1 MAYADFQ
8 ALPEFREKQSG
19 AGVEILIFDAA
30 NPGAPIIGA
39 ASSLNATEEF
49 ATTPVEE
56 AGNDGVDEFVQDR
69 HTGRADISAFYTPA
83 WAESVPTRQSF
94 IGKSYTVIERVAV
107 GRAGA
112 GTVLRAFTKCRITGV
127 SNAHGARGPMTT
139 NLSLVFSRAYNGAE
153 WAVLAG
159 A

>member
-1 MAYADFQ
+1 MSYSDFQ

-19 AGVEILIFDAA
+19 AGVEILIFDAV

-39 ASSLNATEEF
+39 ASSINITQEF
-49 ATTPVEE
+49 AVTPVEE

-69 HTGRADISAFYTPA
+69 HTGRADVSAFYTPA

-94 IGKSYTVIERVAV
+94 LGKSYTIIERIAV

-112 GTVLRAFTKCRITGV
+112 GTVLRVMTKARITSVGD
-127 SNAHGARGPMTT
+127 SHGARGAMTT
-139 NLSLVFSRAYNGAE
+139 NLSFVYSRLYTGAE
-153 WAVLAG
+153 WAALG
-159 A
+159 G

>member
-1 MAYADFQ
+1 MSYADFQ

-39 ASSLNATEEF
+39 ASSLNVTQEF
-49 ATTPVEE
+49 AVTAVEE

-69 HTGRADISAFYTPA
+69 HTGRAEVSAFFTPA
-83 WAESVPTRQSF
+83 WSESVPTRQSF
-94 IGKSYTVIERVAV
+94 IGKSYTVIERVAP

-112 GTVLRAFTKCRITGV
+112 GTVLSVLTKCRITGV
-127 SNAHGARGPMTT
+127 SDGHGARGAMTT
-139 NLSLVFSRAYNGAE
+139 NLSLVFSRKYNGAE
-153 WAVLAG
+153 WAAAAG
-159 A
+159 S